1 MPLSNVEIINS
12 SKKIFVKSDEN
23 GVFQIEANV
32 NDKVMFY
39 LKDYIQKTIEITK
52 DNLSKNIEV
61 FLNKKAIELTEVEVI
76 RGPSM
81 KIDVSYNALKMEK
94 IAKEQL
100 SPKVTGV
107 YTGEIQNGADFIAL
121 GKGAYKLVGKLFY
134 NKDKESY
141 KKVIPFKN
149 FIQNKFSDDY
159 LSKNLKL
166 ENDELE
172 LFFAFCEEDKNYQ
185 LLNEKS
191 DQLELLQFLIKK
203 RNEFK

>member
-52 DNLSKNIEV
+52 DDLSKNIEV
-61 FLNKKAIELTEVEVI
+61 VLNKKAIELTEVEVI

-107 YTGEIQNGADFIAL
+107 YTGEIQNGADFVAL
-121 GKGAYKLVGKLFY
+121 GKGAYKLVSKLFS

-149 FIQNKFSDDY
+149 LIQNKFSDDY